1 MLSADLNP
9 AHRERPATGRTKL
22 PDHITVIFDGTCDFC
37 TWSAR
42 MVERLD
48 RHHRIRLVP
57 FQAPGAL
64 ASAGL
69 SHPEAEAAAWAI
81 TPGGKRYRGAAAVNL
96 ALAVALGTRLP
107 LVLYRLPGLRQ
118 LQDVAYAVV
127 ADHRHRLPGVRPYC
141 QEHPEACR
149 EAG

>member
-1 MLSADLNP
+1 M
-9 AHRERPATGRTKL
+9 RPNI
-22 PDHITVIFDGTCDFC
+22 PDYITVIFDGTCDLC
-37 TWSAR
+37 TWSAQ

-48 RHHRIRLVP
+48 RHHRLQLVP

-64 ASAGL
+64 TTAGL
-69 SHPEAEAAAWAI
+69 SQPEAEAAAWAI

-96 ALAVALGTRLP
+96 ALAVALGSRLP

-118 LQDVAYAVV
+118 LQDAIYA
-127 ADHRHRLPGVRPYC
+127 AIARYRHRLPGVRPYC